1 MSTVDHTV
9 ASTPASMPATTRE
22 PAMVASMARLSADD
36 YISLLLF
43 YQRYAETLDSGAWDD
58 WPTFFAAECVYKVQ
72 PRENFDRGLPLA
84 TLSFESQGMLKDRVY
99 CIRETLYYE
108 PYFQRHVVGSPV
120 VTNVRTGTDAK
131 ELTGATQATG
141 SAGGLIVQA
150 HASYAVFRTK
160 PDEVTHVYNV
170 GRYID
175 TLVRAPESAHGWLLK
190 SRNCVFDSDL
200 ILNSMIYPI

>member
-1 MSTVDHTV
+1 MSTRALV
-9 ASTPASMPATTRE
+9 ASSTRL
-22 PAMVASMARLSADD
+22 PADD

-58 WPTFFAAECVYKVQ
+58 WPAFFAQECIYKVQ
-72 PRENFDRGLPLA
+72 PRENYDRGLPLA

-108 PYFQRHVVGSPV
+108 PYYQRHVVGAPV
-120 VTNVRTGTDAK
+120 VTAFDAD
-131 ELTGATQATG
+131 T
-141 SAGGLIVQA
+141 VQA

-170 GRYID
+170 GRYVD
-175 TLVRAPESAHGWLLK
+175 TLLRDADSAHGWLLK

>member
-1 MSTVDHTV
+1 MT
-9 ASTPASMPATTRE
+9 TPVPTPINSPSTTRL
-22 PAMVASMARLSADD
+22 AADD

-58 WPTFFAAECVYKVQ
+58 WPTFFAQECVYKVQ
-72 PRENFDRGLPLA
+72 PRENYDQGLPLA

-108 PYFQRHVVGSPV
+108 PYYQRHVVGAPV
-120 VTNVRTGTDAK
+120 VTAVRSDD
-131 ELTGATQATG
+131 ERLT
-141 SAGGLIVQA
+141 IDA

-175 TLVRAPESAHGWLLK
+175 TLVRAPESVHGWLLK
-190 SRNCVFDSDL
+190 SRHCVFDSDL

>member
-1 MSTVDHTV
+1 MSTADNLPTSMHAV
-9 ASTPASMPATTRE
+9 AKSAPGT
-22 PAMVASMARLSADD
+22 RLSADD

-43 YQRYAETLDSGAWDD
+43 YQRYAETLDSGAWDS
-58 WPTFFAAECVYKVQ
+58 WPTFFAEECVYKVQ
-72 PRENFDRGLPLA
+72 PRENYDHGLPLA

-108 PYFQRHVVGSPV
+108 PYYQRHVVGAPV
-120 VTNVRTGTDAK
+120 VTAVQSDTEG
-131 ELTGATQATG
+131 LT
-141 SAGGLIVQA
+141 VKA

-175 TLVRAPESAHGWLLK
+175 ELVRAPESAHGWLLK

>member
-1 MSTVDHTV
+1 MSTADNLPTSTHAV
-9 ASTPASMPATTRE
+9 AKGAPGT
-22 PAMVASMARLSADD
+22 RLSADD

-43 YQRYAETLDSGAWDD
+43 YQRYAETLDSGAWDE
-58 WPTFFAAECVYKVQ
+58 WPTFFAQECVYKVQ
-72 PRENFDRGLPLA
+72 PRENYDQGLPLA

-108 PYFQRHVVGSPV
+108 PYYQRHVVGPPV
-120 VTNVRTGTDAK
+120 VTGVKTGTDAN
-131 ELTGATQATG
+131 ELTGATQDTE

>member
-9 ASTPASMPATTRE
+9 ASMPATTRE

-108 PYFQRHVVGSPV
+108 PYYQRHVVGAPV
-120 VTNVRTGTDAK
+120 VTGVKTGTDAK
-131 ELTGATQATG
+131 ELTGATQDTE

>member
-1 MSTVDHTV
+1 MS
-9 ASTPASMPATTRE
+9 ARENALTTN
-22 PAMVASMARLSADD
+22 RLPADD

-58 WPTFFAAECVYKVQ
+58 WPTFFTEECTYKVQ
-72 PRENFDRGLPLA
+72 PRENFDQGLPLA

-108 PYFQRHVVGSPV
+108 PYYQRHVVGAPV
-120 VTNVRTGTDAK
+120 VTAFNANSVN
-131 ELTGATQATG
+131 
-141 SAGGLIVQA
+141 A

>member
-1 MSTVDHTV
+1 MSTADNMP
-9 ASTPASMPATTRE
+9 ASTHA
-22 PAMVASMARLSADD
+22 VAKGAPGTRLSADD

-58 WPTFFAAECVYKVQ
+58 WPTFFAQECVYKVQ
-72 PRENFDRGLPLA
+72 PRENFDQGLPLA

-108 PYFQRHVVGSPV
+108 PYYQRHVVGAPV
-120 VTNVRTGTDAK
+120 VTGAHEAAEGSDGTQ
-131 ELTGATQATG
+131 GAG
-141 SAGGLIVQA
+141 RLVVQA

-175 TLVRAPESAHGWLLK
+175 ELVRAPESAYGWLLK

>member
-9 ASTPASMPATTRE
+9 ASMPATTRE

-120 VTNVRTGTDAK
+120 VTSVRTGIDAK
-131 ELTGATQATG
+131 ELTGATQDTG

>member
-1 MSTVDHTV
+1 MNTETALAPVTK
-9 ASTPASMPATTRE
+9 
-22 PAMVASMARLSADD
+22 LSADD
-36 YISLLLF
+36 YISLMLF
-43 YQRYAETLDSGAWDD
+43 YQAYAETLDSGAWDD
-58 WPTFFAAECVYKVQ
+58 WPTFFAAECTYKVQ

-84 TLSFESQGMLKDRVY
+84 TLSFESPGMLKDRVY

-108 PYFQRHVVGSPV
+108 PYYQRHVVGIPV
-120 VTNVRTGTDAK
+120 VTAVHA
-131 ELTGATQATG
+131 
-141 SAGGLIVQA
+141 SVAGGTKGLTVSA

-170 GRYID
+170 GRYVD
-175 TLVRAPESAHGWLLK
+175 TLVHAPTSPFGWLLK

>member
-1 MSTVDHTV
+1 M
-9 ASTPASMPATTRE
+9 
-22 PAMVASMARLSADD
+22 
-36 YISLLLF
+36 
-43 YQRYAETLDSGAWDD
+43 
-58 WPTFFAAECVYKVQ
+58 Q

-108 PYFQRHVVGSPV
+108 PYYQRHVVGSPV
-120 VTNVRTGTDAK
+120 VTSVRTGIDAK
-131 ELTGATQATG
+131 ELTGATQDTG

-175 TLVRAPESAHGWLLK
+175 TLVRAPESAHDWLLK

>member
-1 MSTVDHTV
+1 MT
-9 ASTPASMPATTRE
+9 APAAAAAAETAKITS
-22 PAMVASMARLSADD
+22 VARLSADD

-58 WPTFFAAECVYKVQ
+58 WPGFFAQECSYKVQ
-72 PRENFDRGLPLA
+72 PRENFDTGLPLA

-108 PYFQRHVVGSPV
+108 PYYQRHVVGAPV
-120 VTNVRTGTDAK
+120 VTAVQDGV
-131 ELTGATQATG
+131 EGLTG
-141 SAGGLIVQA
+141 GLTIQA

-160 PDEVTHVYNV
+160 PDEITHVYNV

-175 TLVRAPESAHGWLLK
+175 ELVRAPESAHGWLLQ

>member
-1 MSTVDHTV
+1 MSTLALV
-9 ASTPASMPATTRE
+9 ASSTRL
-22 PAMVASMARLSADD
+22 PADD

-58 WPTFFAAECVYKVQ
+58 WPAFFAQECIYKVQ
-72 PRENFDRGLPLA
+72 PRENYDRGLPLA

-108 PYFQRHVVGSPV
+108 PYYQRHVVGAPV
-120 VTNVRTGTDAK
+120 VTAFDAD
-131 ELTGATQATG
+131 T
-141 SAGGLIVQA
+141 VQA

-170 GRYID
+170 GRYVD
-175 TLVRAPESAHGWLLK
+175 TLLRDPESAHGWLLK

>member
-1 MSTVDHTV
+1 MSTADHAL
-9 ASTPASMPATTRE
+9 ASTHATARE
-22 PAMVASMARLSADD
+22 PAMAASSTRLSADD

-43 YQRYAETLDSGAWDD
+43 YQRYAEALDSGAWDD
-58 WPTFFAAECVYKVQ
+58 WPAFFAQECVYKVQ
-72 PRENFDRGLPLA
+72 PRENYDQGLPLA

-108 PYFQRHVVGSPV
+108 PYYQRHVVGAPV
-120 VTNVRTGTDAK
+120 VTGVKTGTDAAENSDAAQGTGGTK
-131 ELTGATQATG
+131 GLT
-141 SAGGLIVQA
+141 IQA

-175 TLVRAPESAHGWLLK
+175 TLVRAPESPHGWRLK

-200 ILNSMIYPI
+200 ILNSMIYPV

>member
-1 MSTVDHTV
+1 MSTADNLLTSTHAV
-9 ASTPASMPATTRE
+9 AKSAPGT
-22 PAMVASMARLSADD
+22 RLSADD

-58 WPTFFAAECVYKVQ
+58 WPTFFAEECVYKVQ

-108 PYFQRHVVGSPV
+108 PYYQRHVVGAPV
-120 VTNVRTGTDAK
+120 VTGVKTDTDAK
-131 ELTGATQATG
+131 EFTGATQDTA